1 MFICKGKCNSLGLIT
16 LVNCILS
23 MVFLFYFIICSYN
36 SKNCNVLF
44 IFLLIFI
51 SLSIIYLYF
60 WSIESIKKT
69 RVHPIN
75 NRNNLDKDKDTD
87 KDKDKDKHSHSDKDK
102 HSHKD
107 SVKDK
112 YIYREMIT
120 INIGE
125 ERTKVKGLNNGNSKI
140 NSKSNKFKKLKKYD
154 NSYLYK
160 DNHLEFDEIVIL

>member
-1 MFICKGKCNSLGLIT
+1 MPKKPRDDNNSPKITNYNLRRRKKKQLKKKCN
-16 LVNCILS
+16 
-23 MVFLFYFIICSYN
+23 
-36 SKNCNVLF
+36 
-44 IFLLIFI
+44 
-51 SLSIIYLYF
+51 
-60 WSIESIKKT
+60 
-69 RVHPIN
+69 
-75 NRNNLDKDKDTD
+75 KDSD
-87 KDKDKDKHSHSDKDK
+87 SDKDK

-125 ERTKVKGLNNGNSKI
+125 ERTKVKELNNGNSKI
-140 NSKSNKFKKLKKYD
+140 NRKSNKFKKLKKYD